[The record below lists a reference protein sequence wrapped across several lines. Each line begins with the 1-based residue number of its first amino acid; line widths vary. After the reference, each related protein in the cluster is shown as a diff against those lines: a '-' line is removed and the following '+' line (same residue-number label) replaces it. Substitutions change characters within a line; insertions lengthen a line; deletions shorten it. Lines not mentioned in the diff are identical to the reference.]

1 MDKGFSGA
9 FENPIQR
16 QTWPQRTS
24 TPSFSR
30 LLQAQGNSGSDFVFE
45 LPFLC
50 RVHSRRRYCRRV
62 LFCVEFIRDVDIAVV
77 NFWIFAV
84 VIVLR
89 FYFVV
94 QHNNPL
100 SNFDL
105 NGWLRALG

>member
-24 TPSFSR
+24 TPSSSR
-30 LLQAQGNSGSDFVFE
+30 LLQAQGSSDSDFVLNF
-45 LPFLC
+45 
-50 RVHSRRRYCRRV
+50 

-77 NFWIFAV
+77 DFWIFAV

-94 QHNNPL
+94 QHSNPL

>member
-16 QTWPQRTS
+16 QKIPVQI
-24 TPSFSR
+24 
-30 LLQAQGNSGSDFVFE
+30 L
-45 LPFLC
+45 FLNF
-50 RVHSRRRYCRRV
+50 